1 MGMFNDVDEQIQG
14 AMDHNGNFRRVIDKD
29 RASGSL
35 FHTYVANGAFTMLT
49 VPTGAKA
56 RLLGM
61 VINNK
66 ELLGPISISL
76 LDAAVAKVAGI
87 VVQKA
92 SSAIGETVV
101 LNEADLKGYTFETT
115 LVATIAFSGA
125 VAVGCD
131 ISMSWWIEPA
141 MAVAE

>member
-1 MGMFNDVDEQIQG
+1 MALVNDVSELLPG
-14 AMDHNGNFRRVIDKD
+14 GLDHNGNFRRAIDKD

-35 FHTYVANGAFTMLT
+35 FHTYVANGSSTFLT

-56 RLLGM
+56 HLLGM

-66 ELLGPISISL
+66 EILGPISISL
-76 LDAAVAKVAGI
+76 LDAAVDKIAGI

-92 SSAIGETVV
+92 SSVIGETVV
-101 LNEADLKGYTFETT
+101 LTEDDLRGYTFETT
-115 LVATIAFSGA
+115 IVATIAFSGA

-131 ISMSWWIEPA
+131 VSIAWWIEPA

>member
-1 MGMFNDVDEQIQG
+1 MSQFNDVVELLPG
-14 AMDHNGNFRRVIDKD
+14 AMDHNANFRRAIDKD

-49 VPTGAKA
+49 VPTGCKA

-66 ELLGPISISL
+66 EILGPISISL

-87 VVQKA
+87 VVQK
-92 SSAIGETVV
+92 SSSVIGETVV
-101 LNEADLKGYTFETT
+101 LTEDDLRGYTFETT
-115 LVATIAFSGA
+115 VIATIAFSGA

-131 ISMSWWIEPA
+131 VSMSWWIEPA

>member
-1 MGMFNDVDEQIQG
+1 MSHTNDVTELLSG
-14 AMDHNGNFRRVIDKD
+14 GLDHNGIYRRAIDKD

-49 VPTGAKA
+49 VPTGCKA

-66 ELLGPISISL
+66 EILGPISISL

-87 VVQKA
+87 VVQK
-92 SSAIGETVV
+92 SSSVIGETVV
-101 LNEADLKGYTFETT
+101 LTEADLKGYTFETT
-115 LVATIAFSGA
+115 VIATIVFSGA

-141 MAVAE
+141 SLVAE

>member
-1 MGMFNDVDEQIQG
+1 MLFNDVSEILQG
-14 AMDHNGNFRRVIDKD
+14 GMDHNGNYRRAIDKD

-35 FHTYVANGAFTMLT
+35 FHTYAANGAFTMLT

-56 RLLGM
+56 HLLGM

-66 ELLGPISISL
+66 EILGPISISL

-92 SSAIGETVV
+92 SSVIGETVV
-101 LNEADLKGYTFETT
+101 LTEDDLRGYTFETT
-115 LVATIAFSGA
+115 VVATIAFSGA

-131 ISMSWWIEPA
+131 VSISWWIEPA
-141 MAVAE
+141 LAVAE